1 MRVLFVLWLAIVSG
15 CAVQNDLSF
24 TDRANVGTLVPIYV
38 GTTRNPTNDGTFNSA
53 LAGTT
58 NYVRYDVSI
67 PPSHE
72 AGKIE
77 WPSGKTPNPQKSF
90 AVTAKYT
97 YADDTAFKASLR
109 RQISE
114 KSPEKKRVY
123 VYVHGFYNTFGDGL
137 YRAAQIS
144 NDFSVDA
151 VVTHF
156 AWPSSGSAFGY
167 AHDRDA
173 VLTAR
178 DSFQAFLETMK
189 DAGAGEIVIVAHSLG
204 AALTMETMRS
214 IAIEDQD
221 SVSRLIKGVA
231 LIAPDLDVDLF
242 VSQAARIGK
251 LPDFFVIFTSSRDRA
266 LQLSARISGENARL
280 GNIQDVAPIAHLDT
294 VVWDISA
301 LDGIQKSNHLAAFEN
316 PEALEFIELIQGRE
330 SVLSVS
336 GNLLPGPFPSA
347 AISINNLTRI
357 VLSPESANN

>member
-1 MRVLFVLWLAIVSG
+1 MRVLFALWLVVLSG
-15 CAVQNDLSF
+15 CAIQNDLSY
-24 TDRANVGTLVPIYV
+24 TDRADVGAVVPIYV
-38 GTTRNPTNDGTFNSA
+38 GTTRNPTNDGTFNSS
-53 LAGTT
+53 LADAT

-67 PPSHE
+67 PPLHE
-72 AGKIE
+72 PGKIE
-77 WPSGKTPNPQKSF
+77 WPLGKTPNPEKNF

-109 RQISE
+109 KQIIE
-114 KSPEKKRVY
+114 KSPVKKRVY

-144 NDFSVDA
+144 NDFSVNA

-156 AWPSSGSAFGY
+156 AWPSTGSAFGY

-178 DSFQAFLETMK
+178 DSFQEFLETVK
-189 DAGAGEIVIVAHSLG
+189 DAGASEIVIVAHSLG
-204 AALTMETMRS
+204 AALTMETLRS
-214 IAIEDQD
+214 IAIEDEGA
-221 SVSRLIKGVA
+221 VTRMIKGVA

-242 VSQAARIGK
+242 VSQASRIGK

-266 LQLSARISGENARL
+266 LQLSARVSGETARL
-280 GNIQDVAPIAHLDT
+280 GNIQDVTPIAHLET

-316 PEALEFIELIQGRE
+316 PEALEFIQLIQGRE
-330 SVLSVS
+330 AVLSVS
-336 GNLLPGPFPSA
+336 GKTLPGPFPSV